1 MIYAIDTTR
10 ISRCL
15 VGEIKNSSKMR
26 VSNTTKFGFKFN
38 ADTVNLVWN
47 KGQLVFGYDPSQV
60 RKDNCGALIYYSQY
74 GNTNSPYGWEIDHVC
89 PVSRGG
95 TDALSNLQPLQ
106 WENNRHKSDNW
117 PIWSCKYKAA

>member
-1 MIYAIDTTR
+1 
-10 ISRCL
+10 
-15 VGEIKNSSKMR
+15 MR

-47 KGQLVFGYDPSQV
+47 KGQIVFGYDPSQV
-60 RKDNCGALIYYSQY
+60 RKDACGALIYYSQY
-74 GNTNSPYGWEIDHVC
+74 GNTNSPHGWEIDHIC

-95 TDALSNLQPLQ
+95 SDALFNLQPLQ

-117 PIWSCKYKAA
+117 PNWSCKYKAA